1 MTQKIAGNQASFLG
15 GMATGALP
23 TTSCQTT
30 LERYTGRYD
39 LDTTNN
45 NSDLHKKDVYGG
57 RQAGVNFCIL

>member
-45 NSDLHKKDVYGG
+45 NSDLHKKDKIFIIISIGNVFIY
-57 RQAGVNFCIL
+57 